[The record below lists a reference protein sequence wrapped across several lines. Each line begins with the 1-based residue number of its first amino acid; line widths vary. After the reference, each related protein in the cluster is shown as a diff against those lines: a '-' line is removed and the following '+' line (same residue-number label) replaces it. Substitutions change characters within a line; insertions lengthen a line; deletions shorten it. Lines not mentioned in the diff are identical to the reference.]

1 MTFSKAVYISCES
14 GSGDTMTT
22 WPQLQ
27 EDWDEILELAR
38 DTDTQV
44 TLVVVERL
52 RAIDTRTARLEAWVE
67 VVMKTLAALGLEG
80 LLVELDEA
88 RGANYDAPYNEN
100 SKS

>member
-1 MTFSKAVYISCES
+1 MT
-14 GSGDTMTT
+14 M

-38 DTDTQV
+38 DTDMQV

-67 VVMKTLAALGLEG
+67 VVMKTLATLGLET
-80 LLVELDEA
+80 LLTELDEA
-88 RGANYDAPYNEN
+88 RGADYDEARE
-100 SKS
+100 SA